1 MKIGRS
7 HLGGGVGDRGEEGE
21 VGEGGQAQFLKK
33 ERGVMAPRGAQ
44 R

>member
-7 HLGGGVGDRGEEGE
+7 HLGGGVGERGEVE
-21 VGEGGQAQFLKK
+21 EGGQAQFLKK